1 VTAGD
6 GPGDVSAAPLD
17 VPARHSV
24 RGPGLAISVTRS
36 GSSLFLCSLLAG
48 ASFRIHLF
56 SGLLAQE
63 IGFAILY
70 ANVARQEQQETSSS
84 RGLTSRAHFKGD
96 KNINDTKK
104 TYLIKVCFRAVRS
117 LDCVL
122 QGRIVVVFF
131 FLRCYKEEY
140 LNTGVRLT
148 KKMKQF
154 IQQLYCLCLL

>member
-6 GPGDVSAAPLD
+6 GPGGVSAAPLD

-70 ANVARQEQQETSSS
+70 AYVARQEQQETSSS
-84 RGLTSRAHFKGD
+84 RGLTSRAHSKETRTSM
-96 KNINDTKK
+96 IPKK
-104 TYLIKVCFRAVRS
+104 RT
-117 LDCVL
+117 
-122 QGRIVVVFF
+122 
-131 FLRCYKEEY
+131 
-140 LNTGVRLT
+140 
-148 KKMKQF
+148 
-154 IQQLYCLCLL
+154 

>member
-1 VTAGD
+1 MTAGD

-56 SGLLAQE
+56 SGLQE

-84 RGLTSRAHFKGD
+84 RGL
-96 KNINDTKK
+96 
-104 TYLIKVCFRAVRS
+104 
-117 LDCVL
+117 
-122 QGRIVVVFF
+122 
-131 FLRCYKEEY
+131 
-140 LNTGVRLT
+140 
-148 KKMKQF
+148 
-154 IQQLYCLCLL
+154 